1 MSSAPAFELAPV
13 QRTPLGESLERLQ
26 SLVSPLTGIVS
37 ATGEFMRMT
46 DDARLVKIGAF
57 VGDQRA
63 LVGTELDNRPGG
75 TSSDRSAA
83 LAAAIGEAAER
94 YAASYLPRD
103 RIRSGRASELANAVD
118 PARFAL
124 FSEEQY
130 EQAGFLF
137 VPFTD
142 AVPIGWVDGVVLPDG
157 RPALLPAQLVFM
169 SFETA
174 ELLHEPR
181 IGYTTSN
188 GLACGATREE
198 AIVGALC
205 ELLERDAFMITWEDR
220 LSLPLLDWSGSGE
233 LTRHAERY
241 FEPSG
246 LDYAAV
252 DLSAFWGVPT
262 VLGIIRNRGEGASL
276 GIGASCAATIEAAWR
291 SALGEAFSVRSW
303 ARSELYEGPPHTF
316 DADFANVAE
325 FADHISFHGDPRNHG
340 AAAFLDAAPERR
352 STADV
357 TPLPT
362 ENVLATLEAVCE
374 RLAAHGLTAYAIDVT
389 TVDLRQAG
397 LHVFK
402 AVVPELCA
410 LSALHTARFCGGR
423 RLYDAAHE
431 LGLVDAP
438 LTYGDLNPFPH
449 PFP

>member
-1 MSSAPAFELAPV
+1 MSALDLAPV
-13 QRTPLGESLERLQ
+13 QRTPVGASLERLR
-26 SLVSPLTGIVS
+26 SLVSPLTGIVG
-37 ATGEFMRMT
+37 ATGELMRMT

-57 VGDQRA
+57 VADQRA
-63 LVGTELDNRPGG
+63 LVGTKLDNRPGG
-75 TSSDRSAA
+75 TSNDRSAA
-83 LAAAIGEAAER
+83 LAASIGESAER

-103 RIRSGRASELANAVD
+103 RVQSGRARDLADAVD

-124 FSEEQY
+124 FSGEQY
-130 EQAGFLF
+130 EQPGFLF

-142 AVPIGWVDGVVLPDG
+142 AVPIGWVDGAALPGG

-174 ELLHEPR
+174 DLLHEPR

-198 AIVGALC
+198 TIVAALS
-205 ELLERDAFMITWEDR
+205 ELLERDAFLIAWEDR
-220 LSLPLLDWSGSGE
+220 LSLPLLDWSDSPE
-233 LTRHAERY
+233 LTRYAARY
-241 FEPSG
+241 FDPSG

-252 DLSAFWGVPT
+252 DLSAFWDVPT
-262 VLGIIRNRGEGASL
+262 VLGVVRNRGEGASL
-276 GIGASCAATIEAAWR
+276 GVGAACGATVEAAWR

-303 ARSELYEGPPHTF
+303 ARSELYEGPARSF
-316 DADFANVAE
+316 DADFANVAA
-325 FADHISFHGDPRNHG
+325 FADHVAFHGEQDNHG
-340 AAAFLDAAPERR
+340 AAAFLDAALERR
-352 STADV
+352 STAHV
-357 TPLPT
+357 PPLPT
-362 ENVLATLEAVCE
+362 ENVLATLEALCE
-374 RLAAHGLTAYAIDVT
+374 RLAARGMTAYAVDVT

-423 RLYDAAHE
+423 RLYHAAHE
-431 LGLVDAP
+431 LGLVEAP
-438 LTYGDLNPFPH
+438 LTFDDLNPFPH